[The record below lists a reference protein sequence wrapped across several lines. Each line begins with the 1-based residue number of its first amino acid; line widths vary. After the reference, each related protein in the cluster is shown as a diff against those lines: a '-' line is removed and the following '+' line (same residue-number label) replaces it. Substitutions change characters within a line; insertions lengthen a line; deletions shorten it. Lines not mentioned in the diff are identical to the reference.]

1 MNYLNMNKEAL
12 LPVVKELNILLS
24 DYNLYYQKLRNFHW
38 NIKGHNFFDL
48 HNKFEEMY
56 NDAKLKVDAIA
67 ERILTLNFH
76 PISRFSDY
84 LSTSSLTES
93 ESLIS
98 DEKMVEVLLH
108 DHSVLLVQMKKT
120 IDLATKAQDEGTID
134 LIGAYVRELEKDSW
148 MLNAWLNK

>member
-1 MNYLNMNKEAL
+1 MDYLSMNKETL

-84 LSTSSLTES
+84 LATSSLKES
-93 ESLIS
+93 ESLLS
-98 DEKMVEVLLH
+98 DEKMVETLLH
-108 DHSVLLVQMKKT
+108 DHSILLNQMKKT
-120 IDLATKAQDEGTID
+120 IDLATKAEDEGTID

>member
-1 MNYLNMNKEAL
+1 MNKEAL

-38 NIKGHNFFDL
+38 NVNGHNFFDL

-56 NDAKLKVDAIA
+56 DDAKIKVDAIA

-76 PISRFSDY
+76 PVSRFSDY
-84 LSTSSLTES
+84 LTMSSLSES

-98 DEKMVEVLLH
+98 DEKMVEGLLH
-108 DHSVLLVQMKKT
+108 DHAILLEQMKKT
-120 IDLATKAQDEGTID
+120 IDLSSKAEDEGTID

>member
-1 MNYLNMNKEAL
+1 MDYLNMNKEAL
-12 LPVVKELNILLS
+12 TPVVKQLNILLS

-38 NIKGHNFFDL
+38 NIKGHSFFDL

-56 NDAKLKVDAIA
+56 NDAKLKVDEIA
-67 ERILTLNFH
+67 ERILTLNFN

-84 LSTSSLTES
+84 LSTSSLEES

-98 DEKMVEVLLH
+98 DEKMVQVLLK
-108 DHSVLLVQMKKT
+108 DHSILLVQMKKT
-120 IDLATKAQDEGTID
+120 MDLAAKAEDEGTID
-134 LIGAYVRELEKDSW
+134 LVGAYMRELEKDSW